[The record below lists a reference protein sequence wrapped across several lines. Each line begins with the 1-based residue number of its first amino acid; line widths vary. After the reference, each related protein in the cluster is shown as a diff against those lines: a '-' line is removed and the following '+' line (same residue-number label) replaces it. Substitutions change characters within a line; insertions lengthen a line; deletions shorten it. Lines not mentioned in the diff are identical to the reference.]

1 MHPSV
6 ALRLAMITSIL
17 VPIALALISPIVLF
31 FCRILYRNWTSPLHF
46 VDGPAC
52 SNIVLGH
59 SNLIVD
65 VPTMTDEWREK
76 FGATFMA
83 KGFFGENE
91 LHTKDVKA
99 VAHMVS
105 RGATYQR
112 TTTSLAQV
120 TRLLG
125 EGLLSVEH
133 DPHKRQASVSCARR
147 VLNPAFGVA
156 QVRIMNEVFIEKGNM
171 LRDLL
176 LEEIKKGSGT
186 GIVDLSGWLSQVTL
200 DIIGQAGFGYQFNSM
215 ESRGKDEAELSTVV
229 RSLLHSPNANV
240 YQTVQVA
247 QAVLPVLQFVP
258 LPGSQIIRLAQTKLR
273 SIGKQLMHKFKRESV
288 AAAAEKDLGKDRNL
302 LALLIKA
309 NMSSDVPASQRL
321 SDEEVISQIPTFFLA
336 GHETTS
342 TALSW
347 AVHALSQHPDIQER
361 LRQELFS
368 LPTDHPTMDELNALP
383 FLENFIR
390 ESMRLYAPVVF
401 IQRMASQDD
410 VLPLAKPY
418 VDRQGVSHNTLPIR
432 KGQVFTIPILAINT
446 DKETWGE
453 DALEFKPDRWDHLPE
468 VVHSVPGV
476 WANQMTFFAGSHNCI
491 GFRFSLVEQKAILFT
506 LLRTFEFSPG
516 AKSIMPIISNVLQR
530 PVAFEAGKPGLVS
543 TGKFPVM
550 LKEYTGE

>member
-1 MHPSV
+1 
-6 ALRLAMITSIL
+6 MITSVL
-17 VPIALALISPIVLF
+17 VPTALAILSPIILLI
-31 FCRILYRNWTSPLHF
+31 CRILYRNRTSPLHF
-46 VDGPAC
+46 VNGPAGA
-52 SNIVLGH
+52 NFILGH
-59 SNLIVD
+59 SNLIMD
-65 VPTMTDEWREK
+65 VPAITDEWREK

-91 LHTKDVKA
+91 LHTKDLKA

-105 RGATYQR
+105 RGTIYQR
-112 TTTSLAQV
+112 TTSSLAQI

-133 DPHKRQASVSCARR
+133 DPHKRQRR

-156 QVRIMNEVFIEKGNM
+156 QVRMMNEVFIEKGNM

-176 LEEIKKGSGT
+176 LEEVKKGSGSA
-186 GIVDLSGWLSQVTL
+186 IVDLSGWMSQVTL
-200 DIIGQAGFGYQFNSM
+200 DIIGQAGFGYQFNSL

-229 RSLLHSPNANV
+229 RSLFHSPNANV
-240 YQTVQVA
+240 YQTVQLA
-247 QAVLPVLQFVP
+247 QAVLPVLQLVP
-258 LPGSQIIRLAQTKLR
+258 LPGWQIIRLAQRKLR
-273 SIGKQLMHKFKRESV
+273 SIGTQLMYKSSRESV
-288 AAAAEKDLGKDRNL
+288 SAAAADKDLGKSRNL

-309 NMSSDVPASQRL
+309 NRSSDVPASQKL
-321 SDEEVISQIPTFFLA
+321 SDEEVISQIPTFVLA

-347 AVHALSQHPDIQER
+347 AVHALSQHREVQEK

-390 ESMRLYAPVVF
+390 ESMRLYAPAVLV
-401 IQRMASQDD
+401 QRMASQDD
-410 VLPLAKPY
+410 ILPLAKPY
-418 VDRQGVSHNTLPIR
+418 LDRQGVSHDTLPIR
-432 KGQVFTIPILAINT
+432 KGQVLTIPILAINT

-453 DALEFKPDRWDHLPE
+453 DALEFKPERWDHLPE
-468 VVHSVPGV
+468 AVNSVPGV

-491 GFRFSLVEQKAILFT
+491 GFRFSLVEQKSILFT
-506 LLRTFEFSPG
+506 LLRTLQFSPG
-516 AKSIMPIISNVLQR
+516 AEIIGPILSNVLQR
-530 PVAFEAGKPGLVS
+530 PVAFESGKAGLVS

-550 LKEYTGE
+550 LKEYTDE